1 MAMKIYVKPLFF
13 ALMLFCGTSYSAENK
28 SLVEACVKGCAS
40 ASYDKSDKGKGLQ
53 TCINACMNIAEGEN
67 QDNSSKSNNDN
78 YKKLMQKDDLPVYET
93 GIGNRFSITFNYSEY
108 DYKGGFNPASHDYLM
123 DDSHVNSPAVYAG
136 YDLMEYA
143 QLGIG
148 YRKMT
153 TLDLYGYNAQH
164 KKIYLLEFSSY
175 MIEMYLKIYLLNLPI
190 QSEGS
195 SFQVYAKAS
204 RNRVYEK
211 YKYASGI
218 IVKDEA
224 YTTGFGTGIDF
235 SLGRQSNY
243 IIGGEIRYY
252 VKGNKAFAN
261 FAGVNAGW
269 RFGTNPKK

>member
-1 MAMKIYVKPLFF
+1 MAIKIFGKILFF
-13 ALMLFCGTSYSAENK
+13 AVMLFCVISSYAAENN
-28 SLVEACVKGCAS
+28 SLVEACVKGCAN
-40 ASYDKSDKGKGLQ
+40 ASYDKSDDGKNLKY
-53 TCINACMNIAEGEN
+53 CIKACLNSGEEKPN
-67 QDNSSKSNNDN
+67 DKNSYQRENN
-78 YKKLMQKDDLPVYET
+78 YKKLTQKDDLPVWET

-108 DYKGGFNPASHDYLM
+108 DYKGEFNPASNDYLM
-123 DDSHVNSPAVYAG
+123 DDSHVNSYAVYAG

-211 YKYASGI
+211 LKYASGI
-218 IVKDEA
+218 IVKGEA
-224 YTTGFGTGIDF
+224 YTTGYGAGIDF
-235 SLGRQSNY
+235 SLGKKSNY
-243 IIGGEIRYY
+243 VIGGEIKYY
-252 VKGNKAFAN
+252 VKGNKAFAD
-261 FAGVNAGW
+261 FTGVNLGY
-269 RFGTNPKK
+269 RF

>member
-1 MAMKIYVKPLFF
+1 MAIKIFGKILFF
-13 ALMLFCGTSYSAENK
+13 AVMLFCVVSSYAAENN

-53 TCINACMNIAEGEN
+53 TCINACMNVANVQN
-67 QDNSSKSNNDN
+67 QDNISKERNEGD
-78 YKKLMQKDDLPVYET
+78 KKFTQKDDLPVWKT
-93 GIGNRFSITFNYSEY
+93 GIGNRFTITFNYSEY
-108 DYKGGFNPASHDYLM
+108 DYKGKFNPASNDYLM

-153 TLDLYGYNAQH
+153 TFDLYGYNAQH

-211 YKYASGI
+211 LKYASGI
-218 IVKDEA
+218 IVKGEA
-224 YTTGFGTGIDF
+224 YTTGYGAGIDF
-235 SLGRQSNY
+235 SLGKNGNY
-243 IIGGEIRYY
+243 VIGGEIKYY

-261 FAGVNAGW
+261 FTGVNLGY
-269 RFGTNPKK
+269 RFL